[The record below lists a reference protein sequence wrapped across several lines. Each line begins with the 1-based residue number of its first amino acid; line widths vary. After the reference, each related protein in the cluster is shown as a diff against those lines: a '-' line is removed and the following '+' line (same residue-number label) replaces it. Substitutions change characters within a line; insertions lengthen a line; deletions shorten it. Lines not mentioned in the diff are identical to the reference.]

1 MIREF
6 IIRRIYNAEMDKA
19 HYDKLIDKIEQMIKE
34 CCEYLKT
41 HTDLNSD
48 EKITIGEVVIIF
60 SHIFKRIIKSIKGLV
75 TYDG

>member
-6 IIRRIYNAEMDKA
+6 IIRHIYNAEMDKS
-19 HYDKLIDKIEQMIKE
+19 HYIKLIDKIEQMIKE

-41 HTDLNSD
+41 HTDMDDNDRIS
-48 EKITIGEVVIIF
+48 IGEVVIIF

-75 TYDG
+75 CYDG